1 MYPAPASSVMDVP
14 AQLGLAP
21 AVCVMTGVGGIGFT
35 YCVQPP
41 GALLLLQ
48 PVIVPVTVYVVVVAG
63 ETVIVRVVA
72 PVDQR

>member
-1 MYPAPASSVMDVP
+1 
-14 AQLGLAP
+14 
-21 AVCVMTGVGGIGFT
+21 MTGVGGVGFT
-35 YCVQPP
+35 YCVQLP

-48 PVIVPVTVYVVVVAG
+48 PVIVPLTVYVVVVDG

>member
-1 MYPAPASSVMDVP
+1 MIDAP
-14 AQLGLAP
+14 AQLGLTP
-21 AVCVMTGVGGIGFT
+21 AVCVMTGVAGT
-35 YCVQPP
+35 ALTVCVQLP

-48 PVIVPVTVYVVVVAG
+48 PTFVPLTVYVVVTEG